1 MPMSNFQRLFLSF
14 CLLNATSVF
23 AQEGASAPEYTLKRE
38 DDSTGSRIRQ
48 NAVTGIRVPI
58 NKPYAELTAEQKA
71 RVRALYEHLDE
82 ADEPPYPL
90 KGTKEILRA
99 ISNAQDVLH
108 LQGDLS
114 VFVEVNADG
123 TPNAVGVMKSPD
135 ERMTNLVATALIH
148 ERYKPGLCKGTPCKM
163 QFPLRI
169 KLGMTH

>member
-1 MPMSNFQRLFLSF
+1 M
-14 CLLNATSVF
+14 LNATSAI
-23 AQEGASAPEYTLKRE
+23 AQEATPAPEYTLKRE
-38 DDSTGSRIRQ
+38 DPSTGSRIRQ
-48 NAVTGIRVPI
+48 DAVTGIRVPI
-58 NKPYAELTAEQKA
+58 NKSYAELTSEQKTK
-71 RVRALYEHLDE
+71 VRSLYEHLDE
-82 ADEPPYPL
+82 TDEPPYPL

-123 TPNAVGVMKSPD
+123 TPNAVGVIKSPD

-169 KLGMTH
+169 KLGVTQ